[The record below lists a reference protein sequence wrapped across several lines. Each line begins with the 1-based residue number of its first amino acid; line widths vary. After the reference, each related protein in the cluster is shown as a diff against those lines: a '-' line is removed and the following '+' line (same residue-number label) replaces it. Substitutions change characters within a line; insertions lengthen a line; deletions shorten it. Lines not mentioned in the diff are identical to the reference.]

1 MRGGAVIL
9 LSYIAFASFGQRPKS
24 HSLRAEDTQ
33 SAQRELIQKYS
44 VVWHNDR
51 TKPGRLSR
59 QSPDVGNV
67 ALQPVVWEKLVRKPR
82 RGLMP
87 PGGMPRPDK
96 AAAQA
101 LVSCLET
108 SLGKVAETKPNS
120 GRPDTFHHLNRAEY
134 QNALRDLPID
144 ASDYCRLTT
153 RAMGL
158 TT

>member
-33 SAQRELIQKYS
+33 SARRE
-44 VVWHNDR
+44 H
-51 TKPGRLSR
+51 
-59 QSPDVGNV
+59 V
-67 ALQPVVWEKLVRKPR
+67 AVQPVVWEKVVRKPR
-82 RGLMP
+82 RALMP
-87 PGGMPRPDK
+87 PGGTPRPDK

-120 GRPDTFHHLNRAEY
+120 GGPDTFHHLNRAEY
-134 QNALRDLPID
+134 QNALRDLQID

-153 RAMGL
+153 RAMSL